1 MYKIYLI
8 LVPKRPEIKTK
19 LNIEAKSFKEA
30 LEILRK
36 EHNIFE
42 ENVYKIELKEK
53 KNIKQEPFDWTISDF
68 YRHNEVNFYLEV
80 VKLYKPYLDSF

>member
-1 MYKIYLI
+1 MYKITCY

-19 LNIEAKSFKEA
+19 LFIKASSIKEV

-42 ENVYKIELKEK
+42 ETVHKIEIKDK
-53 KNIKQEPFDWTISDF
+53 KKDKFQTFDWTISEF
-68 YRHNEVNFYLEV
+68 HRNN
-80 VKLYKPYLDSF
+80 

>member
-1 MYKIYLI
+1 MYKVTCY

-19 LNIEAKSFKEA
+19 LFIKANSFKQV

-42 ENVYKIELKEK
+42 ETVQKIELKEQK
-53 KNIKQEPFDWTISDF
+53 KEKFVPFDWTISEF
-68 YRHNEVNFYLEV
+68 PSKN
-80 VKLYKPYLDSF
+80 